1 MEKQGEQGRF
11 QEGACSSQ
19 ASLGF
24 QQGQGSAGASPLCL
38 LVSSMAELP
47 RPFPGTPSS
56 PSSVPL
62 AFLHPSGCSVPAP
75 GLCAQFWGSQS
86 HCGHGAE
93 LPPKVLG
100 VQAKLLLCETRNPP
114 LGTAGFSHPWL
125 EPTLQSGKVQRGQ
138 NHFPRRVEFTD
149 LSSPPCVVFSR
160 AAIKNHE
167 YGFNISNWEHLPS
180 PINTLPCQ
188 PWPEG

>member
-1 MEKQGEQGRF
+1 MSR
-11 QEGACSSQ
+11 EGSRREPA
-19 ASLGF
+19 
-24 QQGQGSAGASPLCL
+24 P
-38 LVSSMAELP
+38 VKH
-47 RPFPGTPSS
+47 
-56 PSSVPL
+56 PL
-62 AFLHPSGCSVPAP
+62 AFSRARALQEHLLFVSWCHPWLSSPGPSLGPPAHPALSPWLFSTHQDALSQLQDSVHGFGGHRAT
-75 GLCAQFWGSQS
+75 

-93 LPPKVLG
+93 LPPKVLD

-114 LGTAGFSHPWL
+114 LGTSGFSHPWL